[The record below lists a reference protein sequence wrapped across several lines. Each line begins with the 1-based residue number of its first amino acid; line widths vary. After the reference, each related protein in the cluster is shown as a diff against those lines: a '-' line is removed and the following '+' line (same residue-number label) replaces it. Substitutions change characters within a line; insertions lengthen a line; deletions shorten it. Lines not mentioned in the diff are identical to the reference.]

1 MKALLP
7 EVKTVVG
14 SAIPQDVVA
23 FVAQMDERRVKRTLE
38 LMFLC
43 MMYDK
48 IVNRIKA
55 LEEEKLNIEKNQL
68 CESAGRMEKVKN
80 FIKNEIILSN
90 GSTDTPR

>member
-55 LEEEKLNIEKNQL
+55 LEEVVENMEMNIGIENGPGAPDRKN
-68 CESAGRMEKVKN
+68 
-80 FIKNEIILSN
+80 ID
-90 GSTDTPR
+90 TDVVASK